1 MRRVYMDNNATTP
14 IHPEVMEA
22 LKESLGLY
30 GNASSH
36 HSFGMKAREKV
47 EEARA
52 SVARLIGAEPEEI
65 VFNSGG
71 TEGNN
76 YVIKG
81 LTCAGRTCAIRPSGN
96 HIITSATE
104 HPSVLNVAKCV
115 ESFDIEVTYL
125 PVDQYGLIDPDD
137 VEKAIKDSTCLI
149 SIMYANNETGTIEPM
164 EEIAQ
169 IARKHDILFHTDA
182 VQAVGKIPV
191 DVNELGVDFLTL
203 SGHKIYGPKGIG
215 ALYIRKGRKICP
227 LIDGGHQE
235 MSLRAGTENTLG
247 IMGLGKAAEIA
258 AREMP
263 QEKERLTALRDRLYE
278 GLAERIE
285 ETRLNGHPTK
295 RLPGTANIGFKY
307 VEGESILL
315 RLDMEGIAVSTGSAC
330 TSDSLEPSHVLL
342 AMGVPAEEAHGA
354 MRFSLGRENTDEDT
368 DYVLEKLPP
377 IIQDLRQISPL
388 YAKK

>member
-14 IHPEVMEA
+14 IHPEVMEV
-22 LKESLGLY
+22 LKESLDLY

-36 HSFGMKAREKV
+36 HSFGTEAREKV

-52 SVARLIGAEPEEI
+52 SVARLIGAQPEEI

-71 TEGNN
+71 SEGNN
-76 YVIKG
+76 YVVKG
-81 LTCAGRTCAIRPSGN
+81 VTCEGRACSISSRGN
-96 HIITSATE
+96 HIITSSIE

-115 ESFDIEVTYL
+115 ESLGVEVTYL
-125 PVDQYGLIDPDD
+125 PVDQYGLIDPDG
-137 VEKAIKDSTCLI
+137 VEKAVKDNTCLI
-149 SIMYANNETGTIEPM
+149 SIMFGNNEVGTIEPI
-164 EEIAQ
+164 EEIAE
-169 IARKHDILFHTDA
+169 IAKRHDILFHTDA

-191 DVNELGVDFLTL
+191 DVNKLGVDFLTL
-203 SGHKIYGPKGIG
+203 SGHKIYGPKGVG
-215 ALYIRKGRKICP
+215 ALYVRKGRKICP
-227 LIDGGHQE
+227 LIEGGHQE

-247 IMGLGKAAEIA
+247 IIGLGKAAEVA
-258 AREMP
+258 AKEMP
-263 QEKERLTALRDRLYE
+263 GERKRLTALRDGLYE
-278 GLAERIE
+278 GLAARVE
-285 ETRLNGHPTK
+285 ETRLNGHPTQ

-342 AMGVPAEEAHGA
+342 AMGIPPEEAHGS
-354 MRFSLGRENTDEDT
+354 MRFSLGRENTDEDV

-377 IIQDLRQISPL
+377 IVQDLRQMSPL